1 MARAARARGSISSDV
16 VAGGTE
22 ILTLDGDFDMSN
34 CAEFE
39 RRLSEACEPEPT
51 DILVDLRGVSFLG
64 STMLHA
70 LVRGLTQANER
81 GTGFAL
87 IRPYAFVWRVFV
99 LTGLSARF
107 LNYASL
113 DEALPD
119 MEQGGHY
126 ALLRD
131 SDGAVLAEFDSEEAV
146 LEVIERIWEG
156 ELPARGVSVVRRED
170 AFALPTGTQMDYRCC
185 D

>member
-1 MARAARARGSISSDV
+1 MARAAHAQGSVSSDV

-22 ILTLDGDFDMSN
+22 ILTLDGEFDLSN

-39 RRLSEACEPEPT
+39 RRLSEASEPAPT

-64 STMLHA
+64 STLLHA
-70 LVRGLTQANER
+70 LVSGLTRANER

-87 IRPYAFVWRVFV
+87 IRPNALLWRVFV

-107 LNYASL
+107 LSYASL
-113 DEALPD
+113 HEALPD
-119 MEQGGHY
+119 MEQAGHY
-126 ALLRD
+126 TLLRN
-131 SDGAVLAEFDSEEAV
+131 SDGAVLAEFESEEAA

-156 ELPARGVSVVRRED
+156 KLPARGVSVVRRKD
-170 AFALPTGTQMDYRCC
+170 AFALSGPA
-185 D
+185 